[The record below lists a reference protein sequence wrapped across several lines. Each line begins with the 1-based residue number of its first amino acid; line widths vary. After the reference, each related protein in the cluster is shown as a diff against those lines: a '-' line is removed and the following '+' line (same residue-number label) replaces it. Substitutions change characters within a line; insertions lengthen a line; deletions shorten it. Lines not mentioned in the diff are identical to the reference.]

1 MEDTTS
7 IASLSWRELFTDPQ
21 LQSLI
26 EHALQG
32 NTDLQSAQ
40 WRIKEAEATLS
51 SARLAYLPSFMLTPQ
66 GGVSSFDKSKGSWTY
81 SGIASASWE
90 IDIFGKLTNAKR
102 RAKALYLQSLEY
114 EQAVTTSLIA
124 NVANMYYTL
133 LMLDAQYNVSAE
145 TAAKW
150 RESVKTMRAMKAAG
164 MTDEAGVAQTE
175 ANCYMVEA
183 SLLDLKQQ
191 IREVENSLSIL
202 LGDVP
207 DAIER
212 GKLQG
217 QSFPEEL
224 TVGVPL
230 QLLSRRPDVK
240 SAELSLAQAFYSTNA
255 ARSAFYPS
263 ITLGG
268 TAGWTNS
275 AGSMII
281 NPGKLLLS
289 AVGSLTQPLFNK
301 GLNMAQLKIAKAQQE
316 EAKLSFQQ
324 ALLNAGSEVNNAL
337 TQVQVAR
344 GKTELRDGQITSL
357 ETAVRS
363 TQLLMKHGNSPYLE
377 VLTAQQSLLSAQLTQ
392 IADRFDEI
400 QGIINQDNFEGI
412 ESAIDHLYQLGHK
425 KIAFLNGS
433 LYSMVSEKRYQAYL
447 DAMKSHNLPV
457 EEDMVAHGY
466 YVADSAKYHVPNFLA
481 AGATAILCGND
492 LIASGVITE
501 CRLRGFSV
509 PDDISVVGF
518 DDLPISSF
526 LEPPLT
532 TVRQERT
539 ELGKCGYAALS
550 NLINHVSV
558 SMTLLR
564 PQLITRASTAPCAE
578 REEEAEEE

>member
-1 MEDTTS
+1 MKKQIITLAVAALLLSSCGIYTKYERPEVKTDGLYGQDVEVEDTTS

-21 LQSLI
+21 LQSLL

-32 NTDLQSAQ
+32 NTDLQSAE

-240 SAELSLAQAFYSTNA
+240 SAELSLAQAFYST
-255 ARSAFYPS
+255 
-263 ITLGG
+263 
-268 TAGWTNS
+268 AGWTNS

-363 TQLLMKHGNSPYLE
+363 TQLLMKHGNSTYLE

-400 QGIINQDNFEGI
+400 QGIIN
-412 ESAIDHLYQLGHK
+412 LYKALG
-425 KIAFLNGS
+425 G
-433 LYSMVSEKRYQAYL
+433 
-447 DAMKSHNLPV
+447 
-457 EEDMVAHGY
+457 
-466 YVADSAKYHVPNFLA
+466 
-481 AGATAILCGND
+481 
-492 LIASGVITE
+492 
-501 CRLRGFSV
+501 
-509 PDDISVVGF
+509 
-518 DDLPISSF
+518 
-526 LEPPLT
+526 
-532 TVRQERT
+532 
-539 ELGKCGYAALS
+539 GK
-550 NLINHVSV
+550 
-558 SMTLLR
+558 
-564 PQLITRASTAPCAE
+564 E
-578 REEEAEEE
+578 